1 VDHPRIS
8 RARQTIS
15 VLFDNRA
22 NDPSGEVPFYDKET
36 IDPFAA
42 AKGHQIWAAGDPGAP
57 NESADFRQDRTW
69 SYCRKRDLV
78 GARNDT
84 G

>member
-22 NDPSGEVPFYDKET
+22 NDPSGEVPFYDQET

-42 AKGHQIWAAGDPGAP
+42 ARRVTRFGLLAIRAHPTKVQTSGRTGPGRIAG
-57 NESADFRQDRTW
+57 NVIS
-69 SYCRKRDLV
+69 
-78 GARNDT
+78 
-84 G
+84 